1 MTIDRDA
8 IRESVA
14 AFAPMVEM
22 NALAAV
28 DGVMNLSGLTMA
40 LTLINFGIDLI
51 SNPHLRED
59 A

>member
-1 MTIDRDA
+1 MLYQA
-8 IRESVA
+8 QLQG
-14 AFAPMVEM
+14 
-22 NALAAV
+22 ALAQGLWIWLLV
-28 DGVMNLSGLTMA
+28 PGLVLSGLVMA

>member
-1 MTIDRDA
+1 
-8 IRESVA
+8 V
-14 AFAPMVEM
+14 PGLV
-22 NALAAV
+22 
-28 DGVMNLSGLTMA
+28 LSGLVMA